1 MKTINVRI
9 EDQLKAQ
16 AEEVLARH
24 GVSPTEAVNHLYLY
38 LAQHGQLPFRVSK
51 RAEAPA
57 DVFRDT
63 LIRVRLAIDALQSV
77 AAMPDGAPDRDYL
90 ATQCRLRCGQLRQDI
105 AGSAAFMALAACR
118 DPLPRDPDEDTGLY
132 WQWMQDHLAQA
143 EDVLEEAA
151 GNMSA
156 LLSAMTGQINAVYW
170 QLATFIDLYGP
181 VDTGPFRPSRQTDNS
196 SKA

>member
-77 AAMPDGAPDRDYL
+77 SAMPDGAPDRDYL

-181 VDTGPFRPSRQTDNS
+181 VDTGPFRPSRQTGNS